1 MAQKNRDYWEE
12 RQVKREA
19 KAFSNIQGVEK
30 EYKIALEKAKQNI
43 NKELSRIGTTYMK
56 DNNLSY
62 HDALKLLKGDEYKV
76 WKKDLHEYM
85 AEYNKLLKT
94 APLEA
99 KKLYLE
105 IETLSARSRMSHL
118 DSLKA
123 QVDMEM
129 VKLIFGVED
138 SAKNALTS
146 VYRDTFIEVTKDLG
160 INAIV
165 SRDKIKAV
173 LDRPWS
179 GSNFSER
186 IWSNTDKLAQTVKQE
201 IVNGMIQ
208 GINLQTMTKRV
219 SKRFETAKKNDVE
232 RLLRTEVNYT
242 LNQATLDGYKE
253 AGIEKYEFSATLD
266 SRTSQICSELHG
278 EVFEIKK
285 IAVGLNYPPM
295 HPRCFDKNT
304 EVYTNNGWKLFK
316 DLKDKDLVYTINPEN
331 LEPEWQQPIN
341 YISYKYQGSMIS
353 FKNSRF
359 DLVVTPNHSILVQ
372 NMDNSVKD
380 KSWKLKEASTVG
392 RKSKHKM
399 FAGLNWNGVYKK
411 YEILAG
417 EKVEIETYLKFMA
430 YWLSDGSCTLDRNS
444 YNIKIAQCNNNWMY
458 DELKKFPFKI
468 YKCKESL
475 MVHNKKL
482 GEELIKF
489 GKATTKFIPDN
500 IKELSPE
507 LIKIFLLAYSKADG
521 TIKKGKNWKGY
532 KFNDSISFFT
542 SSDKLSSDLGELIL
556 KAGGRPSYYLNKCAG
571 KEKEFKNGIYT
582 INNDVWV
589 INWNTQLCNY
599 LYNMKIID
607 IEYDDYVYCVE
618 VPKYH
623 TLLVRRNGKICWSGN
638 CRSTTIPIIDYESL
652 VKQGRDELGEKDIT
666 FGDKETLTD
675 YENKSIN
682 KFKETKT
689 IEEAENYAKNI
700 LGLKQTNYSGMHIDV
715 ANTINLEISK
725 LCDIFEGIN
734 NTKFLKGVVVVK
746 AKDLPPGTVAAYYP
760 LRGTV
765 AMKNVSYKTTLKR
778 MEEDAI
784 SGFKAGWCSTSSAE
798 HVIRHE
804 LGHAVQHW
812 LTDNDM
818 EKLLKIDRIRMEINN
833 KCELGYWDYRA
844 PEETKK
850 KAGEYLSYYGMRN
863 NGEFIAE
870 SIAEYMSGNPRATA
884 KRVVDILLDKE

>member
-1 MAQKNRDYWEE
+1 MDQKNRDYWEK
-12 RQVKREA
+12 RQAKREV
-19 KAFSNIQGVEK
+19 KAFTTIQDIEK
-30 EYKIALEKAKQNI
+30 EYKIVLEKAKQNI

-76 WKKDLHEYM
+76 WKKDLHDYM
-85 AEYNKLLKT
+85 KEYNKLLKT

-105 IETLSARSRMSHL
+105 IETLSAKSRMSHL
-118 DSLKA
+118 DSLRA

-165 SRDKIKAV
+165 SRDKIKTV

-179 GSNFSER
+179 GANFSER
-186 IWSNTDKLAQTVKQE
+186 LWSNIDKLAQTVKQE

-219 SKRFETAKKNDVE
+219 SERFETAKKNDVE

-266 SRTSQICSELHG
+266 SRTSQICSELNG
-278 EVFEIKK
+278 EIFEIKK

-812 LTDNDM
+812 LTDNDT

>member
-1 MAQKNRDYWEE
+1 M
-12 RQVKREA
+12 
-19 KAFSNIQGVEK
+19 
-30 EYKIALEKAKQNI
+30 
-43 NKELSRIGTTYMK
+43 
-56 DNNLSY
+56 
-62 HDALKLLKGDEYKV
+62 
-76 WKKDLHEYM
+76 
-85 AEYNKLLKT
+85 
-94 APLEA
+94 
-99 KKLYLE
+99 
-105 IETLSARSRMSHL
+105 
-118 DSLKA
+118 
-123 QVDMEM
+123 
-129 VKLIFGVED
+129 
-138 SAKNALTS
+138 
-146 VYRDTFIEVTKDLG
+146 
-160 INAIV
+160 
-165 SRDKIKAV
+165 
-173 LDRPWS
+173 
-179 GSNFSER
+179 
-186 IWSNTDKLAQTVKQE
+186 
-201 IVNGMIQ
+201 
-208 GINLQTMTKRV
+208 
-219 SKRFETAKKNDVE
+219 
-232 RLLRTEVNYT
+232 
-242 LNQATLDGYKE
+242 
-253 AGIEKYEFSATLD
+253 
-266 SRTSQICSELHG
+266 
-278 EVFEIKK
+278 
-285 IAVGLNYPPM
+285 
-295 HPRCFDKNT
+295 
-304 EVYTNNGWKLFK
+304 
-316 DLKDKDLVYTINPEN
+316 
-331 LEPEWQQPIN
+331 
-341 YISYKYQGSMIS
+341 
-353 FKNSRF
+353 
-359 DLVVTPNHSILVQ
+359 
-372 NMDNSVKD
+372 
-380 KSWKLKEASTVG
+380 
-392 RKSKHKM
+392 
-399 FAGLNWNGVYKK
+399 
-411 YEILAG
+411 
-417 EKVEIETYLKFMA
+417 
-430 YWLSDGSCTLDRNS
+430 
-444 YNIKIAQCNNNWMY
+444 
-458 DELKKFPFKI
+458 
-468 YKCKESL
+468 
-475 MVHNKKL
+475 
-482 GEELIKF
+482 
-489 GKATTKFIPDN
+489 
-500 IKELSPE
+500 
-507 LIKIFLLAYSKADG
+507 
-521 TIKKGKNWKGY
+521 
-532 KFNDSISFFT
+532 
-542 SSDKLSSDLGELIL
+542 SSDLGELIL

-812 LTDNDM
+812 LTDNDT